1 MTTAERKV
9 RQRYPDANVVEVRA
23 WKDDNSAGVF
33 RTVDVYAEARQ
44 RHWLGSGA
52 THRDAWTDA
61 ASRLPNDLEPT
72 S

>member
-9 RQRYPDANVVEVRA
+9 RQRYPDAECVDCMHAPEWARAHQRIRIPGNV
-23 WKDDNSAGVF
+23 
-33 RTVDVYAEARQ
+33 T
-44 RHWLGSGA
+44 LGSGA
-52 THRDAWTDA
+52 TASDAWEHA